1 MKSLKAGDQLFWPA
15 CIGMAAGIGLTGF
28 ATEFAGLSD
37 SVPFGL
43 PAWSLVLP
51 VGSVA
56 TTDSMQAGGSRD
68 ANGSPV
74 STLRWESPLVTLSSV
89 MK

>member
-56 TTDSMQAGGSRD
+56 GLGGAYLLCLWLGERS
-68 ANGSPV
+68 
-74 STLRWESPLVTLSSV
+74 
-89 MK
+89 